1 MKLAL
6 DPAMYTDLSMKE
18 VIDKAASLGYEY
30 IELSPREDFIPFYK
44 YPKVDNSMIKNVKKW
59 CSDAGFNYHR
69 SYQ

>member
-18 VIDKAASLGYEY
+18 VIDKAARLGYDY

-44 YPKVDNSMIKNVKKW
+44 YPKVDKAMIKNVKNGVVMRGSN
-59 CSDAGFNYHR
+59 CLRYYR
-69 SYQ
+69 